1 MKGFGA
7 NRLLVVGGRDI
18 SAKEE
23 TSTSSSGKKI
33 LSAKKPI
40 SKLNVQDISIALAI
54 FPEFF
59 TQGLDQYLLIH
70 QSEKYTSISNTNL
83 TVRNQHPPSD
93 CGGLALWFIREYG
106 LQEQTTRWRHWRTL
120 GTSLRVTNNLSGLQF
135 LNILALTNS
144 SHLNM
149 NCEQFSPRWG
159 FLVKQ
164 HKTNQ
169 VFLE

>member
-1 MKGFGA
+1 MCIPSSECNHSTKECEGCQRNTKFLSSSERKVNENLTSASFDAEQEKRKLMKGFGA
-7 NRLLVVGGRDI
+7 DRLLVVGGRVI
-18 SAKEE
+18 SSKEK

-33 LSAKKPI
+33 MWAKKKPI

-59 TQGLDQYLLIH
+59 TQGLDQHLHIH

-106 LQEQTTRWRHWRTL
+106 L
-120 GTSLRVTNNLSGLQF
+120 
-135 LNILALTNS
+135 
-144 SHLNM
+144 
-149 NCEQFSPRWG
+149 
-159 FLVKQ
+159 
-164 HKTNQ
+164 
-169 VFLE
+169 